1 MASNPF
7 HPSTD
12 RLVTQMF
19 PHVDSFADRVGR
31 SCKRHSFA
39 NMDIMHSC
47 PTLQAPNMIFR
58 VGRSWTKQ
66 PIGSF
71 DSCLQHVNRT
81 TGITAEAVDSPEA
94 LSLSIYLR
102 GGFTRA
108 AGKRMNIRVDSR
120 TAFGFMTAI
129 LQVLDGIAWPWNQAG
144 PICRSF
150 QESSQ
155 FRQLQQVD
163 LT

>member
-1 MASNPF
+1 
-7 HPSTD
+7 
-12 RLVTQMF
+12 
-19 PHVDSFADRVGR
+19 
-31 SCKRHSFA
+31 
-39 NMDIMHSC
+39 
-47 PTLQAPNMIFR
+47 MIFR

-81 TGITAEAVDSPEA
+81 TGITAEAVDNPEE
-94 LSLSIYLR
+94 LSLR

-108 AGKRMNIRVDSR
+108 AGKRNIRVDSR

>member
-1 MASNPF
+1 
-7 HPSTD
+7 
-12 RLVTQMF
+12 
-19 PHVDSFADRVGR
+19 
-31 SCKRHSFA
+31 
-39 NMDIMHSC
+39 MDIMQSC
-47 PTLQAPNMIFR
+47 PTLQAPNVIFGA
-58 VGRSWTKQ
+58 GRSRRKQ

-94 LSLSIYLR
+94 LSLR

-129 LQVLDGIAWPWNQAG
+129 LQVLTD
-144 PICRSF
+144 
-150 QESSQ
+150 
-155 FRQLQQVD
+155 
-163 LT
+163 

>member
-1 MASNPF
+1 MYVKTQQLLRSASNLAGAGRNDVASNPF

-94 LSLSIYLR
+94 LSLSLSI
-102 GGFTRA
+102 
-108 AGKRMNIRVDSR
+108 
-120 TAFGFMTAI
+120 
-129 LQVLDGIAWPWNQAG
+129 
-144 PICRSF
+144 
-150 QESSQ
+150 
-155 FRQLQQVD
+155 
-163 LT
+163 